1 MSADGFAFQTEN
13 VSFAYGHETVLE
25 DVTFSVAEG
34 DFLGLIGPNGGGKTT
49 LIRIILG
56 VLVPLSGSVRLFG
69 REPEKTR
76 RYAGYI
82 PQETSSNKVFPITVR
97 DAVLMGLTANRGPG
111 RAFTR
116 SDRNDAAAVMEQLGL
131 SGLARRPIGE
141 LSGGQ
146 RQKVLL
152 ARALVSKPRILFL
165 DEPTASIDTT
175 GQNEIY
181 EILNRLNKAGTTIVL
196 ITHNIGAVSTY
207 IKSIACV
214 NRQVHFHPDGSVDGD
229 MLTRAFGCPV
239 DLIAHGLPHRVF
251 HDHA

>member
-1 MSADGFAFQTEN
+1 MTSATIAFQTDNVSFSYGREPVLEN
-13 VSFAYGHETVLE
+13 VSFCVH
-25 DVTFSVAEG
+25 EG

-56 VLVPLSGSVRLFG
+56 VLKPQSGTVELLGATPVKSR
-69 REPEKTR
+69 KN
-76 RYAGYI
+76 AGYV
-82 PQETSSNKVFPITVR
+82 PQETASNKSFPISVM
-97 DAVLMGLTANRGPG
+97 DAVLMGLSPMR
-111 RAFTR
+111 
-116 SDRNDAAAVMEQLGL
+116 
-131 SGLARRPIGE
+131 GLARPFTSRDRKTAEDIIAELEILPLKNRPIGE

-152 ARALVSKPRILFL
+152 ARALVSKPRVLFL

-181 EILNRLNKAGTTIVL
+181 EILNKLNAAGATIILV
-196 ITHNIGAVSTY
+196 THNIGAVSTY

-214 NRQVHFHPDGSVDGD
+214 NRTLHFHPDGTVDED
-229 MLTRAFGCPV
+229 MLTRAYGCPV

-251 HDHA
+251 HKH